1 MVLEQSFANPV
12 SPIVDRR
19 GNVIIQFFEKITRPH
34 PSVTDIE
41 TRRQSRLLAALTLT
55 LFLTTT
61 LADILLTVQARSGF
75 SIITPLHVGQI
86 FTLCIFFINR
96 SGRYRLS
103 AYLFV
108 IQNFLLVHLG
118 AIGLNDL
125 SWLMFTSMMLILS
138 ALLLPVTI
146 TLSLFV
152 LSVVLQI
159 FLGATA
165 PSHLT
170 ISNVGL
176 LILFFINASL
186 ILVFMSH
193 RFGLERERQLELQDA
208 NTKLRASELALK
220 QINASLEQKVKDR
233 TLELEVAKDEAER
246 ANLVK
251 SAFLASMSHELRTPL
266 NAIINFT
273 KFVAKGFMGPV
284 TAEQVNAL
292 DQVSDSGKHL
302 LNLIN
307 DVLDMSKIEA
317 GSLVLFVEDNV
328 DLSGILSTIE
338 ATGKSL
344 LDSKPVTLI
353 SETDKDLPL
362 IRADRQ
368 RVLQILLNI
377 MSNACKFTDAGE
389 IRVKARRDAD
399 NVVVS
404 IKDSG
409 SGIAPEDQALIFE
422 AFKQTEAGLRQGG
435 GTGLGMPIS
444 KNLAEAHGGHLWL
457 ESDRGKGATFFVS
470 LPIKS
475 ETLVP
480 FMINEEPVH

>member
-19 GNVIIQFFEKITRPH
+19 GNVISQFFEKLTRPH
-34 PSVTDIE
+34 PSVVDIE

-55 LFLTTT
+55 LFMTTT
-61 LADILLTVQARSGF
+61 LADILLTAQDQSRF

-86 FTLCIFFINR
+86 FTLCIFFLNR

-103 AYLFV
+103 AYQFV

-152 LSVVLQI
+152 VSVVLQI

-338 ATGKSL
+338 STGKSL

-399 NVVVS
+399 HVVVS

-444 KNLAEAHGGHLWL
+444 KNLVEAHGGHLWL